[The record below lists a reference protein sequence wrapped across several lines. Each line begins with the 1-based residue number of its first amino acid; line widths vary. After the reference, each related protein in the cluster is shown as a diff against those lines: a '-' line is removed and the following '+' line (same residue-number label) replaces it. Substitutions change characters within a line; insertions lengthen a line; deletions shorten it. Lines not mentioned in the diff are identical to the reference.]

1 VPKNLSES
9 FDINIT
15 SQFSSPRGYGCD
27 EMRTSCLKT
36 AQSLALAQ
44 IVAKSS
50 QLLSGSVSGTLS
62 GRTAPAAALWAAAA
76 LRRATPALSYTDNIT
91 RLNCNA
97 FKMNVGVLQRPRA
110 SSATP
115 RASIGTAAAPRP
127 PRLSREVTG
136 LPGSGGRQGLLK
148 PSYAFYNGAAL
159 APSFAAAPLQP
170 GRCEPACMHMHA
182 HATSHA
188 GRVASR
194 ANCEITTLTSF
205 LYCFRN
211 LRSPARR
218 GMAARAAASGNS
230 SGRRITQQE
239 FTEKAWQAIVAAP
252 EIATEYQQQAS
263 SADCCL
269 C

>member
-1 VPKNLSES
+1 MASFIFQSQHWESLHGVPPLCTATLAATTS
-9 FDINIT
+9 FR
-15 SQFSSPRGYGCD
+15 RGPD
-27 EMRTSCLKT
+27 DTLRLDVRART
-36 AQSLALAQ
+36 
-44 IVAKSS
+44 
-50 QLLSGSVSGTLS
+50 
-62 GRTAPAAALWAAAA
+62 
-76 LRRATPALSYTDNIT
+76 
-91 RLNCNA
+91 
-97 FKMNVGVLQRPRA
+97 
-110 SSATP
+110 SSATT
-115 RASIGTAAAPRP
+115 RASIDTTAETLP

-136 LPGSGGRQGLLK
+136 QPGSGGRQGLLK